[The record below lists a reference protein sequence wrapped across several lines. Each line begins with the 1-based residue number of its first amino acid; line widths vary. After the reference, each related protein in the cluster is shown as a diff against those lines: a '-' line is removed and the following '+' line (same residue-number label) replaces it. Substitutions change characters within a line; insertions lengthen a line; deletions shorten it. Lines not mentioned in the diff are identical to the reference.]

1 MTRFWA
7 RAVRPISHRLDWPR
21 TVAHFVKVLLLVNPY
36 SSSVTARTRVV
47 IRKALAGDHE
57 VELVETARR
66 GHATRLAQGAAANGT
81 DVVVVLGGDGTV
93 NEAAN
98 GLAESS
104 TALGVLPGG
113 STNVF
118 ARTIGLPNDP
128 VESTA
133 VLLEALEAGSIRRV
147 GLGSVNGRY
156 FCFHVGM
163 GYDAALVEQV
173 EKRSGL
179 KRWAGHPLFMWAGI
193 TTWAKHYDTKHPHF
207 TVRYPD
213 GDAVEDGYFAVCCNT
228 NPYTYVGSKPFDIAP
243 EANLE
248 NGLAMVT
255 VRSMRLDRILR
266 VVARALQGNGALARD
281 PAVHYRSDVVG
292 LVVDGIDGAPF
303 PYQVDGDYLGEI
315 KRIEL
320 RHVPNVMDLV
330 VPVGVDLAAPPS
342 P

>member
-1 MTRFWA
+1 M
-7 RAVRPISHRLDWPR
+7 
-21 TVAHFVKVLLLVNPY
+21 KVLLLVNPF

-47 IRKALAGDHE
+47 IRKALAGDHD

-66 GHATRLAQGAAANGT
+66 GHATRLAQGAASEGT

-104 TALGVLPGG
+104 TALAVLPGG

-128 VESTA
+128 IEATA
-133 VLLEALEAGSIRRV
+133 VLLEAMEARSVRRV

-179 KRWAGHPLFMWAGI
+179 KRWAGHPLFMWAGV
-193 TTWAKHYDTKHPHF
+193 TTWAKYYDTKHPHF

-213 GDAVEDGYFAVCCNT
+213 GDQVDDGFFAVCCNT
-228 NPYTYVGSKPFDIAP
+228 NPYTYVGSRPFDIAP
-243 EANLE
+243 EANLD

-255 VRSMRLDRILR
+255 VRSMRLDRIVR
-266 VVARALQGNGALARD
+266 VVGRALQGHGALARD
-281 PAVHYRSDVVG
+281 PAVHYRADVLG
-292 LVVDGIDGAPF
+292 MVVEGIDGATF

-315 KRIEL
+315 TRLEL
-320 RHVPNVMDLV
+320 RHVPEVMDLV
-330 VPVGVDLAAPPS
+330 MPVGGLPGG
-342 P
+342 

>member
-1 MTRFWA
+1 M
-7 RAVRPISHRLDWPR
+7 
-21 TVAHFVKVLLLVNPY
+21 KVLLLVNPF

-66 GHATRLAQGAAANGT
+66 GHATRLAQGAAAEGVE
-81 DVVVVLGGDGTV
+81 VVVVLGGDGTV

-98 GLAESS
+98 GLAGTD

-133 VLLEALEAGSIRRV
+133 LLLEALEARSVRRV
-147 GLGSVNGRY
+147 GLGWVNGRY

-173 EKRSGL
+173 ERRSGL
-179 KRWAGHPLFMWAGI
+179 KRWAGHPLFIWAGL
-193 TTWAKHYDTKHPHF
+193 TTYFTHFDVKHPHF
-207 TVRYPD
+207 RVRYPD
-213 GDAVEDGYFAVCCNT
+213 GDRVDDGFFAVCANT
-228 NPYTYVGSKPFDIAP
+228 NPYTYVGNTPFDIAP
-243 EANLE
+243 ETTLE
-248 NGLAMVT
+248 NGLSMVT
-255 VRSMRLDRILR
+255 VRSMRADRLLR
-266 VVARALQGNGALARD
+266 IMGKALKGGGALARD
-281 PAVHYRSDVVG
+281 RAIHYRHDVNG
-292 LVVDGIDGAPF
+292 LLVEGLDGKPF

-315 KRIEL
+315 ARLEL
-320 RHVPNVMDLV
+320 RHVPHVMDLV
-330 VPVGVDLAAPPS
+330 MPVDAPA
-342 P
+342 